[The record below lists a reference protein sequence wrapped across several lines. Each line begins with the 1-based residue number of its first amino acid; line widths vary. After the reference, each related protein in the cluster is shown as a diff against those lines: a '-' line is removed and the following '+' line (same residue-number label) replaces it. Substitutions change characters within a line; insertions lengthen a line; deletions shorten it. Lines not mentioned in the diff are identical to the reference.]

1 MGIITAGA
9 RFSSPAARITAR
21 ARFGSPA
28 ARAPAR
34 AKVGSPAARAAARRP
49 AWPGGVALV
58 TGASSGI
65 GAAVADCLAADG
77 WRLLL
82 SGRDVDRLER
92 VAARTGSDSLPA
104 DLASVPAARQLASA
118 ALAAAGRVDL
128 LVACAGVG
136 WAGRFTAMPAE
147 RAEELLVV
155 DLVSPIE
162 LVRLLLPQML
172 AKGRGQVVLV
182 GSIAG
187 SVGVGEEAV
196 YSAAKAGLG
205 AFAEALRYELRG
217 TGVGITHVILGVAD
231 TPFFERRGTPYVR
244 ARPRPIPPERVA
256 RLVCQAAMCGREDLY
271 IPGWTRLPGV
281 VHVTAPSLYRRLA
294 VLFG

>member
-9 RFSSPAARITAR
+9 RFGSPATRITAR

-28 ARAPAR
+28 ARAP
-34 AKVGSPAARAAARRP
+34 ARRP

-104 DLASVPAARQLASA
+104 DLASMPAARQLASSA
-118 ALAAAGRVDL
+118 MAAAGRVDL

-136 WAGRFTAMPAE
+136 WAGPFTAMPAD

-155 DLVSPIE
+155 DLISPIE
-162 LVRLLLPQML
+162 LVSCSAAAAAVCTLAEVWAELAATAADCREVSSAVADIEIELDLTSSAARAVI
-172 AKGRGQVVLV
+172 AKG
-182 GSIAG
+182 
-187 SVGVGEEAV
+187 
-196 YSAAKAGLG
+196 AASCA
-205 AFAEALRYELRG
+205 
-217 TGVGITHVILGVAD
+217 
-231 TPFFERRGTPYVR
+231 TPAAAAPLMIVRRSSFP
-244 ARPRPIPPERVA
+244 
-256 RLVCQAAMCGREDLY
+256 D
-271 IPGWTRLPGV
+271 
-281 VHVTAPSLYRRLA
+281 
-294 VLFG
+294 